1 MVKTLGKPR
10 KEMDGIKVL
19 RKEELQSFIARTC
32 VQFTGYKRWQQ
43 QEYNIHI
50 PVEVARFLQLQSHDI
65 LLVAI
70 KKASSEDID
79 EFERKGK

>member
-1 MVKTLGKPR
+1 MDKPK

-32 VQFTGYKRWQQ
+32 SQLTGDKRWQQ
-43 QEYNIHI
+43 QLEYNIHI
-50 PVEVARFLQLQSHDI
+50 PVEVARFLQLQAHDI

-70 KKASSEDID
+70 KKASTQEID
-79 EFERKGK
+79 EYGRKGK